1 VPARDAAA
9 GGSSSRMNT
18 TTDFFDE
25 QIKSLS
31 LSFLLPVS
39 AYTPVPVVRVTVTAA
54 RMRG

>member
-1 VPARDAAA
+1 
-9 GGSSSRMNT
+9 MNT